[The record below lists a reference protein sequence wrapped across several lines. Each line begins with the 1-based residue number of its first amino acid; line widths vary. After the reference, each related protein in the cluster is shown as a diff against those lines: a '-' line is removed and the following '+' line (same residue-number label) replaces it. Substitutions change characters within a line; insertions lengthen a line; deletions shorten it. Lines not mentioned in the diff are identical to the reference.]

1 MATSALPLRE
11 IEEAQCALRRSI
23 FEAEQLTRESERLI
37 QENALITHGDY
48 DDGLRQGNERT

>member
-11 IEEAQCALRRSI
+11 IEEAQSALRRSI

-37 QENALITHGDY
+37 RENELITHGEY
-48 DDGLRQGNERT
+48 DEAPMRGAERA